1 MSAQVIGRLL
11 GVLLVVLGISMVGSL
26 PWAMAYAEQRA
37 AVALLISIAITA
49 GSGLGLYFW
58 GRRSRLTIYRREAL
72 AVVGLGWV
80 LIGAF
85 GALPFL
91 LGGVF
96 SNFVDAY
103 FETVS
108 GFTTTGATVLT
119 DIEVVPR
126 ALLFWRMTTH
136 WLGGMGIIVLFV
148 AVFPQLGV
156 GAKQMF
162 RSEVPGPITEGL
174 RPKIKE
180 TALALWKIYAFLTFL
195 ETGLLM
201 LCGMNFFES
210 LSHAFATMATG
221 GYSTKNKSI
230 GYYDSVAVDIVITV
244 FMFLAGVN
252 FTLYYLVRRGN
263 WKALV
268 RNSEFRLYLGI
279 SLLAT
284 LLIALNIRRL
294 HGDFFTVLRYAG
306 FQSVSILT
314 TTGFGTDNFD
324 AYPAFSKL
332 VLVCLM
338 FIGGSAGST
347 AGGMKISRIMVVCKA
362 AYQEVYRVF
371 RPQARMSV
379 KIGGTAVGED
389 ISRSILAFFATFVG
403 LFAIGSIFMAALGL
417 DIVTATTS
425 VAACLGNIGPGLAKV
440 GSNEN
445 YAHIPALGKAFLSFC
460 MILGRLE
467 LGTLLVL
474 FVPDFWRR

>member
-11 GVLLVVLGISMVGSL
+11 GVLLVVLGISMAGSL
-26 PWAMAYAEQRA
+26 PWALGYGEKDA
-37 AVALLISIAITA
+37 AVALLISVAITA

-58 GRRSRLTIYRREAL
+58 GRQSRLTIYRREAL

-91 LGGVF
+91 FGGVF
-96 SNFVDAY
+96 NSFFDAY

-108 GFTTTGATVLT
+108 GFTTTGATVLA

-162 RSEVPGPITEGL
+162 RSEVPGPITDGL

-180 TALALWKIYAFLTFL
+180 TALTLWKIYAFLTLL

-230 GYYDSVAVDIVITV
+230 GHYDSAAVDIVVTV
-244 FMFLAGVN
+244 FMFLAGIN
-252 FTLYYLVRRGN
+252 FTLYFLMTRGN

-279 SLLAT
+279 ALVTT
-284 LLIALNIRRL
+284 LFIAVNIRSL
-294 HGDFFTVLRYAG
+294 HGGFLAGLRYAG
-306 FQSVSILT
+306 FQSVAILT

-332 VLVCLM
+332 VLVCMM

-347 AGGMKISRIMVVCKA
+347 AGGMKISRLMVVCKV

-371 RPQARMSV
+371 RPQVRMSV
-379 KIGGTAVGED
+379 KIGGAVVGAE

-403 LFAIGSIFMAALGL
+403 LFAVGSIFMAALGL
-417 DIVTATTS
+417 DLLTATTS
-425 VAACLGNIGPGLAKV
+425 VAACLGNIGPGLAQV
-440 GSNEN
+440 GPNEN
-445 YAHIPALGKAFLSFC
+445 YAHIPTIGKAFLSFC